1 MYWMSLTMFDQH
13 EADGKVFGF
22 NSFCHFVDIEIQHE
36 SSMHQRRGGFL
47 CVL

>member
-36 SSMHQRRGGFL
+36 SSMHQRFL